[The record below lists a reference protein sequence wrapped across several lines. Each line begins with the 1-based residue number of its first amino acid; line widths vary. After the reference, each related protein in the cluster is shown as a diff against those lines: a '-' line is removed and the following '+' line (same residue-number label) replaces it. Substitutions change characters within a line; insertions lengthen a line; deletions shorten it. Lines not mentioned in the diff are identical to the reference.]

1 MSPFHGPSRYSRTP
15 APETPYQRAG
25 QAWDERLGAA
35 RVQAR
40 NWRLAALLALGV
52 AATAT
57 GGLAWRAATGTVTPW
72 VVEVDRLGRVQ
83 AVGPAT
89 DGWRPND
96 AQVAWRLADFIRET
110 RSVPAD
116 PVVLRDNWLRAWSCA
131 TGDAARALA
140 DHAGRE
146 DPFARADRE
155 QVTVEV
161 ASVVRASPASFRV
174 EWVERRYVDGA
185 LAGAERWTA
194 ILGVALRRPSD
205 PATLR
210 ANPLGVFVST
220 LDWSREFS

>member
-1 MSPFHGPSRYSRTP
+1 MTPFRGPSRYARTP
-15 APETPYQRAG
+15 EPETPYQRAG
-25 QAWDERLGAA
+25 QAWDLRLGAA

-57 GGLAWRAATGTVTPW
+57 AGLAWRAGAGTVTPW

-83 AVGPAT
+83 AVGPAA
-89 DGWRPND
+89 DGWRPTD
-96 AQVAWRLADFIRET
+96 AQVAWRLADFVREA

-116 PVVLRDNWLRAWSCA
+116 PVVLRDNWLRAWGSA
-131 TGDAARALA
+131 TGAGARALA
-140 DHAGRE
+140 EHARAH
-146 DPFARADRE
+146 DPFGRVGRE

-161 ASVVRASPASFRV
+161 ASVVRASPSSFRV

-185 LAGAERWTA
+185 LVDAERWSG
-194 ILGVALRRPSD
+194 ILGVTLRRPVD

-210 ANPLGVFVST
+210 ANPLGVFVSA
-220 LDWSREFS
+220 LDWSRELS